1 MANIR
6 LLANLNCDRVLAL
19 DEPLIAGSRLQYR
32 DQGRRLGGGAANTGI
47 GLLWAGH
54 QARILSRVGNDETG
68 AWLLKT
74 ATELGLDI
82 SEVEQFSGET
92 GELLVLV
99 DGGGERT
106 ILRQHRRPALP
117 SKLPYSVVD
126 CLYVN
131 YEGADAAA
139 YMAGM
144 LEHTLVVSQ
153 YPKGGRWP
161 RPCQIMIASYADL
174 SADLSAELR
183 ADPHA
188 DLRTNVNANL
198 NVGLSG
204 HQDNLW
210 LHAQQLAGDSLQWLV
225 ITRGEQ
231 GAEAFSAEQH
241 IQVPAPLVSVV
252 DATGA
257 GDAFA
262 GGLIHGLLE
271 KLPMA
276 SALNQASQWAA
287 YALSSTSS
295 IPSERLKHH
304 LHTQSSMLSRG

>member
-117 SKLPYSVVD
+117 SKLPSSIVD

-144 LEHTLVVSQ
+144 LDHTLVVSQ
-153 YPKGGRWP
+153 YPKGGRWS

-174 SADLSAELR
+174 SAGLSADLNADLSA
-183 ADPHA
+183 
-188 DLRTNVNANL
+188 NVNANL
-198 NVGLSG
+198 NTGLSG

-210 LHAQQLAGDSLQWLV
+210 HHAQQLAGDSLQWLV
-225 ITRGEQ
+225 VTRGEQ

-295 IPSERLKHH
+295 IPSERLKHY
-304 LHTQSSMLSRG
+304 LHTQGGMLSRG

>member
-54 QARILSRVGNDETG
+54 QARILSRIGDDETG

-117 SKLPYSVVD
+117 SKLPSSIVD

-153 YPKGGRWP
+153 YPKGGRWS

-174 SADLSAELR
+174 SADLN
-183 ADPHA
+183 A
-188 DLRTNVNANL
+188 DLSATINANL
-198 NVGLSG
+198 NAGLSG

-210 LHAQQLAGDSLQWLV
+210 HHAQQLAGNSLQWLV
-225 ITRGEQ
+225 VTRGEL

-295 IPSERLKHH
+295 IPSERLKHY
-304 LHTQSSMLSRG
+304 LHT